1 MKQNVSIYI
10 RQALFNKWDVIFAL
24 YMCVNYILAQ
34 FLGWEQQQE
43 QSISKKEKEMSI
55 RFSDVIL

>member
-10 RQALFNKWDVIFAL
+10 RQALFNKWDVIFVL

-43 QSISKKEKEMSI
+43 QSEY
-55 RFSDVIL
+55 L